1 MRKIKL
7 VCFKKWKEKKTNNDK
22 FLIARFFHLCKERKT
37 NSCWENCLKDGQIT
51 KLWPDSSQIFFIYLI
66 DTLPSLEAPFYL
78 KKPAS
83 YSSTPW
89 LVMRFPWN
97 VTHCFFLYTFITL
110 GLLSFYLSQVYNEM
124 NRQVMDAILAMV
136 LSIFDLIIFQICHIY
151 QSIIIIDW
159 IYNFRIHFFFLMNFF
174 IFFITYLDWS
184 ETSRKAYWWQIV

>member
-1 MRKIKL
+1 MFPI
-7 VCFKKWKEKKTNNDK
+7 T
-22 FLIARFFHLCKERKT
+22 RFFHLYEERKT

-51 KLWPDSSQIFFIYLI
+51 KLWPDSSQNIFIYLI
-66 DTLPSLEAPFYL
+66 DTLQGLEAPFYL

-89 LVMRFPWN
+89 LVMRFPWT
-97 VTHCFFLYTFITL
+97 VKLCFFFLYTFIFSPPFLTL
-110 GLLSFYLSQVYNEM
+110 ALLSFYLSQVYNEM

-159 IYNFRIHFFFLMNFF
+159 IYNFRIHFF
-174 IFFITYLDWS
+174 S
-184 ETSRKAYWWQIV
+184 